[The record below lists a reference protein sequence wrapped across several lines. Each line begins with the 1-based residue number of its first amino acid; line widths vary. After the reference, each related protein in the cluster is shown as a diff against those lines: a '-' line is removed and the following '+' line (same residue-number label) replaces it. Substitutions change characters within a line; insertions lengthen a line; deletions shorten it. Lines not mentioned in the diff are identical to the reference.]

1 MTEKLT
7 IQDLEEAARA
17 ITSMISKAENV
28 ITKFREGS
36 PQHSLQRNR
45 LAALKTALRLIH
57 RELSGTCE
65 GLPPADE
72 LQQARAPIASLIS
85 KSEKTKQKLTTG
97 TWQHTMLEANLR
109 GLYIARVCWTERNS
123 QKARQVPGPCQLFAP
138 FLQ

>member
-7 IQDLEEAARA
+7 AQQLEEAVQA
-17 ITSMISKAENV
+17 ITAMISKAENV

-45 LAALKTALRLIH
+45 LAALQTALQLIR

-65 GLPPADE
+65 RPPTAAD

-85 KSEKTKQKLTTG
+85 KSEKAKGKLTPG
-97 TWQHTMLEANLR
+97 TWQHTMLENNLR
-109 GLYIARVCWTERNS
+109 GLYVASHLLDRV
-123 QKARQVPGPCQLFAP
+123 Q
-138 FLQ
+138 

>member
-65 GLPPADE
+65 GLPPC
-72 LQQARAPIASLIS
+72 
-85 KSEKTKQKLTTG
+85 G
-97 TWQHTMLEANLR
+97 
-109 GLYIARVCWTERNS
+109 
-123 QKARQVPGPCQLFAP
+123 
-138 FLQ
+138 